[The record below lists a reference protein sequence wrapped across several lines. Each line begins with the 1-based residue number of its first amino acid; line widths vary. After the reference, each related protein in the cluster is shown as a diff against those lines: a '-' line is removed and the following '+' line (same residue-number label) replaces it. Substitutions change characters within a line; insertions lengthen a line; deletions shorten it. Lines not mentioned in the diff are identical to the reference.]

1 MDSDKPSSADNQ
13 QERPNA
19 LGSALLRQEL
29 ISRNAKGILR
39 GHTQGS
45 LVKPRDEDMV
55 HASWRHGELH
65 EL

>member
-1 MDSDKPSSADNQ
+1 MSGDNPIGAVNQ
-13 QERPNA
+13 QERPDA
-19 LGSALLRQEL
+19 LSSALLLQDL
-29 ISRNAKGILR
+29 ISSNAKGILR

-55 HASWRHGELH
+55 HAPWRRGELH